1 MTHEEL
7 LALPLVKSL
16 AAVAGELSGNQA
28 AHGELTLIAD
38 ASRIVAIAAHL
49 KANEG
54 FERLVSITAVDW
66 YPQEPRYE
74 VVYHFHSI
82 KTSRR
87 LRVKCLVSS
96 EGAGM
101 ASEPQI
107 DSLYSVY
114 RSADWFEREAF
125 DMFGITFRN
134 HPDLKR
140 LLMPVDWE
148 GHPLRKDY
156 PIHGHKYSYQ
166 NE

>member
-1 MTHEEL
+1 MTSEEL
-7 LALPLVKSL
+7 HALPLVKSL
-16 AAVAGELSGNQA
+16 APVAGEATVQMT
-28 AHGELTLIAD
+28 HGELALGVNPAN
-38 ASRIVAIAAHL
+38 IVAIARHL
-49 KANEG
+49 KSRES

-66 YPQEPRYE
+66 YPMEPRYE

-82 KTSRR
+82 KTNRR
-87 LRVKCLVSS
+87 LRVKCKVSS
-96 EGAGM
+96 AGAGM

-107 DSLYSVY
+107 DSLCGVY
-114 RSADWFEREAF
+114 RAADWFEREAF

-140 LLMPVDWE
+140 ILMPVDWE

-156 PIHGHKYSYQ
+156 PIHGYKYSYQ